1 MNKLFKNLLF
11 LLVAMAASMRVAA
24 GNATS
29 TYANY
34 YNGVLT
40 FYHDTQAFS
49 RPGTNYYWG
58 DDSNE
63 YGWLTAQKTT
73 IKKVVFDS
81 SFKDYKRGSWS
92 YMCYE
97 LVNLT
102 TVEGTENLNLSN
114 VKSMIQ
120 MFGGCKSLTTIDV
133 SNWNVSSVTTM
144 SSMFYNCQS
153 LENIDVSNWNVSNV
167 TDMYNMF
174 CNCKKLKKIDVS
186 KWNVSHVTSMENMFK
201 GSGIVVMDLGNWNTS
216 SIKNTSHM
224 FENCESL
231 TTIYSEYSFNT
242 SNIEFSTEMFLNCF
256 NLVGERGTKYNPS
269 YVDFTYARIDGG
281 TGNPGYFTSRS
292 IPIDAAHFPDANFR
306 IELKGM
312 EIGEDNKL
320 TVDEIFDTEDLDLD
334 YTGEMEDLTGIGYFT
349 ELEYLNFNYNKV
361 KYADLSRN
369 TKLKSI
375 YCVCNELYDE
385 TMDYLVAHLP
395 KVGNARLYVYDSYH
409 GAWLERE
416 DHNEMTPEQVAAAN
430 QKGWTVKVWDENIGN
445 EGEWSE
451 TQGFWQI
458 NEERFPDENFRR
470 NLLENGNLRCMGIL
484 TKEDVEVCSELDL
497 GGWDIS
503 DLTGIEY
510 FSALEYLYFT
520 LNNVKTADLSHNT
533 SLIYITCHIN
543 QISGANMDFFVN
555 HLPFTNNGII
565 HVYDGSSSNWPDANE
580 MTPEQV
586 AIANQK
592 GWKVKIYDETQGY
605 HGDWAETQG
614 IWLISEERFPDENF
628 RSYLSSRYPICTG
641 AITYEETMED
651 EMLPCNSEISDL
663 TGIELFIGLVHLD
676 CSCNRLT
683 SLDLSGNENLR
694 WVDCSQNRIKGSAM
708 DNFIASLCIVPRGE
722 DEGQLHILNDADSH
736 HPEGNEVTA
745 AQVEAAKRRG
755 WIMYAYEKG
764 NWVEYHGPTPTG
776 IISSPI
782 AQHPAPIYDLQGR
795 RIDTRQSSNGTLRK
809 GVYIEDGKKVLVK

>member
-11 LLVAMAASMRVAA
+11 LLVAMAASMRVSA
-24 GNATS
+24 GTATS
-29 TYANY
+29 FYANF

-40 FYHDTQAFS
+40 FYHDSQSNS
-49 RPGTNYYWG
+49 RSGTNYFFLEDWHNY
-58 DDSNE
+58 E
-63 YGWLTAQKTT
+63 WLTEQKTT
-73 IKKVVFDS
+73 VTKVVFDS
-81 SFKDYKRGSWS
+81 SFHDYKASDWS
-92 YMCYE
+92 HMFFGLE
-97 LVNLT
+97 NLT
-102 TVEGTENLNLSN
+102 TVEGTENLNLS
-114 VKSMIQ
+114 KAQDMTQ
-120 MFGGCKSLTTIDV
+120 LFDGCKSLTTINV
-133 SNWNVSSVTTM
+133 SNMDMSHVTNIEY
-144 SSMFYNCQS
+144 MFRNCQS
-153 LENIDVSNWNVSNV
+153 LEYLDVSNWNVSNIF
-167 TDMYNMF
+167 TMQGLFDG
-174 CNCKKLKKIDVS
+174 CSKLKRIDVS
-186 KWNVSHVTSMENMFK
+186 KWNVSSVMTMAYMFRNC
-201 GSGIVVMDLGNWNTS
+201 IFTVIDLGDWNTS
-216 SIKNTSHM
+216 SVTDSQSM
-224 FENCESL
+224 FSGCENL
-231 TTIYSEYSFNT
+231 TTIYCEHS
-242 SNIEFSTEMFLNCF
+242 FSTASILSSPNMFLNCF

-533 SLIYITCHIN
+533 SLIYITCPIN

-565 HVYDGSSSNWPDANE
+565 HVYDGSISNWPDANE

-614 IWLISEERFPDENF
+614 IWLISEERFPDEDF
-628 RSYLSSRYPICTG
+628 RSYLSSRYPTCTG
-641 AITYEETMED
+641 AITYEETLED
-651 EMLPCNSEISDL
+651 EMTPNYFDIADF
-663 TGIELFIGLVHLD
+663 TGIDIFTGLTTFE
-676 CSCNRLT
+676 CCGNWLT
-683 SLDLSGNENLR
+683 SLNLSGNVNLR

-776 IISSPI
+776 ITSSPI

-795 RIDTRQSSNGTLRK
+795 RIDTRQSSNGILRK
-809 GVYIEDGKKVLVK
+809 GVYIEGDKKVLVK